1 MKKLSVF
8 LLAGLLLAGSAFGDL
23 VKKSK
28 SEITFK
34 KFGTYTTALT
44 EKISAERKGTES
56 EGNFKGKGLVSS
68 LAGKALLRSGRFGE
82 IIDLPQMT
90 VTSLDF
96 KRKEYQVRPI
106 QPIPQQAGQETAG
119 RPAQQEKPEEKDIK
133 IIRSEFKV
141 RKAGENKTINQFS
154 CEKYA
159 ITWLVEW
166 ENTKTKE
173 KGTERLN
180 TDVWTTALTADL
192 KAGREVEF
200 AFGRDYFK
208 KLGMSGDVD
217 QQEFL
222 GLNWLTI
229 LSSLDVTGSR
239 PHLQAAN
246 TASELKKIQGYPVV
260 VDGKYFTE
268 VQGGAEQPAQEEES
282 GGGILGKLAKGV
294 LDRKSEDDSS
304 QPVLAFY
311 TEVLEA
317 NRTDLGPADFQAPA
331 NFKEKK

>member
-1 MKKLSVF
+1 MKKISTVV
-8 LLAGLLLAGSAFGDL
+8 LAGLVLAGPAFADL

-34 KFGTYTTALT
+34 KFGSFTTVLT
-44 EKISAERKGTES
+44 EKISAERKATES
-56 EGNFKGKGLVSS
+56 ESKFKGKGLVGS
-68 LAGKALLRSGRFGE
+68 LAGKALLRSGQFGE

-106 QPIPQQAGQETAG
+106 QPLPQQTGQETAG
-119 RPAQQEKPEEKDIK
+119 RTAQQEKPEEKDIK

-141 RKAGENKTINQFS
+141 QKAGENKTINQFP

-159 ITWLVEW
+159 IAWLAEW

-180 TDVWTTALTADL
+180 TDVWTTAFNADL
-192 KAGREVEF
+192 KAGREAEF

-239 PHLQAAN
+239 PRFQAAN
-246 TASELKKIQGYPVV
+246 AASELKKIQGYPVV
-260 VDGKYFTE
+260 VDGKYFSE
-268 VQGGAEQPAQEEES
+268 VQGGAQQPAQEEES

-294 LDRKSEDDSS
+294 LDRKSKDDSS
-304 QPVLAFY
+304 EPILSFY
-311 TEVLEA
+311 TEILEA
-317 NRTDLGPADFQAPA
+317 NRADLGPEDFQAPS